1 MDGESER
8 RLGKKAGDLLVRLA
22 MMMVSVR
29 EMTVMREMDLEI
41 AALPG
46 KNITKFWFSNNLLMK
61 MKVSSEGFSVMTNVS

>member
-1 MDGESER
+1 MEVDGESER

-29 EMTVMREMDLEI
+29 ERTVTREMDLEI

-46 KNITKFWFSNNLLMK
+46 KNITQHCFSNNLLMK
-61 MKVSSEGFSVMTNVS
+61 NESFV